1 MEKIVRD
8 LIEYN
13 GISIYTYSV
22 KNFKQFNIEQIDNIS
37 NKRADMDQILKVWVD
52 TKVIDTEVIK
62 TPIGSSTE
70 GQIATGKKLI
80 VCGDIDIKIEYV
92 SCDDGQNIYVENFT
106 IPFGTYVVLPQ
117 KFNEHGIISATIMVE
132 DISSTIINPRCIY
145 NNITLIAIA
154 DIY

>member
-1 MEKIVRD
+1 MEKVVRN

-13 GISIYTYSV
+13 GISTYTYST
-22 KNFKQFNIEQIDNIS
+22 KNFRQFNIEQMDNIS
-37 NKRADMDQILKVWVD
+37 NKRADVDQILKVWVE

-70 GQIATGKKLI
+70 GQVATGKKLL

-92 SCDDGQNIYVENFT
+92 SCDTVQNIYVENFM
-106 IPFGTYVVLPQ
+106 IPFGTYVVLPHN
-117 KFNEHGIISATIMVE
+117 FNEHGIVSATIMVE
-132 DISSTIINPRCIY
+132 DISSIKINPRCIY
-145 NNITLIAIA
+145 NNITLMAIA